1 MKKKNK
7 MNADAASQ
15 KHVTFT
21 LYAQQL
27 SQMEMR
33 KRKLHHRLVV
43 SRALM
48 NKEMYPR
55 TGQSPRIE
63 YGDKPIKYDEPKKD

>member
-1 MKKKNK
+1 M
-7 MNADAASQ
+7 
-15 KHVTFT
+15 F
-21 LYAQQL
+21 AQQL

-33 KRKLHHRLVV
+33 KRKLHHGITV

-48 NKEMYPR
+48 NKEIYPR

-63 YGDKPIKYDEPKKD
+63 YGDKPI